1 MAAMRR
7 LLLWDIDGTL
17 LRAPGVGS
25 GSLYRAVAAIAEVVH
40 VPKVNMHGKTDP
52 QILREIFHEAEFA
65 GDVDAALPEAMRLAE
80 ANLAA
85 AEGELR
91 ANGFTLPGVVEILD
105 RLSAID
111 GVTQT
116 LVTGNLVANAAVKVG
131 AFDLTHHFDV
141 EIGAY
146 GSDHE
151 DRLELVPIALARA
164 ARLRGETYDPATE
177 VWVIGDTERD
187 LACARAG
194 GARCLLVA
202 TGTPTWEA
210 LSTAGADHA
219 LPDLS
224 DVDAVVE
231 VLTRS

>member
-1 MAAMRR
+1 VRR

-25 GSLYRAVAAIAEVVH
+25 GALYRAVAAIAQLAEVPTVD
-40 VPKVNMHGKTDP
+40 MHGKTDP
-52 QILREIFHEAEFA
+52 QIMREIFRAAEFT
-65 GDVDAALPEAMRLAE
+65 GDIDAVLPDTMRLAE
-80 ANLAA
+80 ANLAG
-85 AEGELR
+85 AEAELR
-91 ANGFTLPGVVEILD
+91 TAGFTLPGVGEVLD
-105 RLSAID
+105 RLSAVD

-116 LVTGNLVANAAVKVG
+116 LVTGNLLANAAVKVG

-151 DRLELVPIALARA
+151 DRLELVPIALERV
-164 ARLRGETYDPATE
+164 ARLRGETYDPARE

-202 TGTPTWEA
+202 TGSPTWDVVRT
-210 LSTAGADHA
+210 LGADHA
-219 LPDLS
+219 VPDLA

-231 VLTRS
+231 VLTQS